1 MPETSDHPM
10 TAQELSHAIGRAPTP
25 EEQSELLWAMSAEQ
39 REQAMYRRELTLTQ
53 CCEWAARRPEEVPL
67 LNGEFWFIAITTPE
81 VAD

>member
-1 MPETSDHPM
+1 MPKTADHPV
-10 TAQELSHAIGRAPTP
+10 TVRELAELLGRAPTR
-25 EEQSELLWAMSAEQ
+25 EEQSELLWAMTAEE

-53 CCEWAARRPEEVPL
+53 CCEWASLRPDEVPL

>member
-1 MPETSDHPM
+1 MPETSDQPM
-10 TAQELSHAIGRAPTP
+10 TAQELAHVIGRAPTR
-25 EEQSELLWAMSAEQ
+25 EEQSELLWAMTAEQ

-53 CCEWAARRPEEVPL
+53 CCEWASRRPDEVPL

>member
-1 MPETSDHPM
+1 MRETANHPL
-10 TAQELSHAIGRAPTP
+10 TVRELAQLLGRAPTRA
-25 EEQSELLWAMSAEQ
+25 EQSELLWAMAPDE

-53 CCEWAARRPEEVPL
+53 CCDWAARRPEEVPL